1 MAEKSG
7 SNSAK
12 RRNDLSL
19 KMKYE
24 VIKSYER
31 EPTIGS
37 RKLAETFKCGRTQI
51 QTIVKNKE
59 TIKAMYE
66 SNASDKLSQYRK
78 RTRNSEYADINEAL
92 YKWYQLA
99 TSRNIFPDG
108 KILMEKA
115 TDIANKLGV
124 DTFKASNGWLTRWKQ
139 RHNIKQRTV
148 SGESGDVSSETVES
162 WLERVPSIV
171 EGYEAR
177 DIWNTDETGCFW
189 RALPDK
195 GLGTA
200 KQECKGGKKSKHR
213 ITVTFFVN
221 ALGESESPPVVIW
234 K

>member
-66 SNASDKLSQYRK
+66 SNASDKLSHIAKGQETLSMLTSMR
-78 RTRNSEYADINEAL
+78 L
-92 YKWYQLA
+92 YISGTSLQLQ
-99 TSRNIFPDG
+99 G
-108 KILMEKA
+108 
-115 TDIANKLGV
+115 
-124 DTFKASNGWLTRWKQ
+124 
-139 RHNIKQRTV
+139 
-148 SGESGDVSSETVES
+148 
-162 WLERVPSIV
+162 
-171 EGYEAR
+171 
-177 DIWNTDETGCFW
+177 
-189 RALPDK
+189 
-195 GLGTA
+195 
-200 KQECKGGKKSKHR
+200 
-213 ITVTFFVN
+213 TFFQM
-221 ALGESESPPVVIW
+221 ERS
-234 K
+234 